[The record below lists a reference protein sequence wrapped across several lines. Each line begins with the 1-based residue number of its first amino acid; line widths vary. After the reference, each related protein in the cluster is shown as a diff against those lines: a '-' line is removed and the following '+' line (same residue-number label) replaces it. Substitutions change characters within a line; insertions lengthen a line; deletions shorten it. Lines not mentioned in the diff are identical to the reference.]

1 MVDVKAF
8 AVHRL
13 TNDDWRPANRKHGSR
28 MFPLRGAITSKRPEE
43 TLTKKTGG
51 TAEEGF

>member
-13 TNDDWRPANRKHGSR
+13 TNDDRRIGESQTWKQNVPA
-28 MFPLRGAITSKRPEE
+28 LRCDYFEEAEE

-51 TAEEGF
+51 MAEEGF